1 MAHQEDVVH
10 AELLDQW
17 ARLEIMVKMERLEN
31 QGCKEFQE
39 GRDQWDL
46 LETRDSLE
54 TRVLKGHLVC
64 LGHKGQGVMQERTDA
79 TDVQDLRGRM
89 APLGTEVLLEVQGH
103 EVSKACQDQL
113 EKMGLQA
120 KMVPRACRVSWV

>member
-1 MAHQEDVVH
+1 VVH

-17 ARLEIMVKMERLEN
+17 DLLETRDSLEN

-39 GRDQWDL
+39 GQDQWDL

-54 TRVLKGHLVC
+54 TRVLKGHPVC
-64 LGHKGQGVMQERTDA
+64 LDHKGQGVMQERTDA

-113 EKMGLQA
+113 VKMGLQA

>member
-1 MAHQEDVVH
+1 MV
-10 AELLDQW
+10 
-17 ARLEIMVKMERLEN
+17 RLES
-31 QGCKEFQE
+31 QDYKEFLDD
-39 GRDQWDL
+39 RDQWDL
-46 LETRDSLE
+46 QETRDSPE

-113 EKMGLQA
+113 VKMGLQA